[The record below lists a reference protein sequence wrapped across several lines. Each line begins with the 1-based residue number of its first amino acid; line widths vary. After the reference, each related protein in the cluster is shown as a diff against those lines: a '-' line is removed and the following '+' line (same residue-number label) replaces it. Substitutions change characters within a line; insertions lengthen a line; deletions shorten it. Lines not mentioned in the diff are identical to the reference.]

1 MTMKS
6 YALAVALAMLLAAT
20 YAFQNTGEILVRFL
34 IWERTIPQGI
44 WDVLL
49 FAAGGVLMW
58 FVSLFALLETRGKYV
73 RQVREKDKRI
83 KELEEERTSLMNA
96 FRTQQEPEGVVKEQP
111 VSGPPA
117 EEVFSE
123 PVKPVDDSS
132 REEGDE
138 GKTDQPADLNERRHP
153 SGEDNPDDEP
163 GEALPEEEEDET
175 KGV

>member
-96 FRTQQEPEGVVKEQP
+96 FRTQQEPEGLVKEQP
-111 VSGPPA
+111 VSGPPT

>member
-58 FVSLFALLETRGKYV
+58 LVSLFALLETRGKYV
-73 RQVREKDKRI
+73 RQIREKDKRI
-83 KELEEERTSLMNA
+83 RELEEERTSLMNA
-96 FRTQQEPEGVVKEQP
+96 FRTQQEPKGP
-111 VSGPPA
+111 V
-117 EEVFSE
+117 EEVTLE
-123 PVKPVDDSS
+123 PVKPVDDTVQ
-132 REEGDE
+132 EEGDE
-138 GKTDQPADLNERRHP
+138 RKTDPLADLNERIHP
-153 SGEDNPDDEP
+153 SGEDEPSDEP
-163 GEALPEEEEDET
+163 GEDLSDEQEDET

>member
-1 MTMKS
+1 MKS

-96 FRTQQEPEGVVKEQP
+96 FRTQQEPKGPVEQQS
-111 VSGPPA
+111 VSEPPA
-117 EEVFSE
+117 EEVSL
-123 PVKPVDDSS
+123 KPVDDTFQ
-132 REEGDE
+132 EEGDE
-138 GKTDQPADLNERRHP
+138 RKTGQPADLNERIYP
-153 SGEDNPDDEP
+153 SGEDKTGDEP
-163 GEALPEEEEDET
+163 GEDLSEEQEDET

>member
-1 MTMKS
+1 MKS

-58 FVSLFALLETRGKYV
+58 LVSLFALLETRGKYV
-73 RQVREKDKRI
+73 GQIREKDKRI
-83 KELEEERTSLMNA
+83 KELEEERASLMET
-96 FRTQQEPEGVVKEQP
+96 FRTRPQP
-111 VSGPPA
+111 SEATEKNRVSGAVPKKPP
-117 EEVFSE
+117 VPSQPRGE
-123 PVKPVDDSS
+123 PVFQDSF
-132 REEGDE
+132 ETEDE
-138 GKTDQPADLNERRHP
+138 DKIL
-153 SGEDNPDDEP
+153 P
-163 GEALPEEEEDET
+163 GENPRSLKQEGPGPEEEEDLTGEQDDDT

>member
-1 MTMKS
+1 MKS

-96 FRTQQEPEGVVKEQP
+96 FRTQQEPEGLVKEQP
-111 VSGPPA
+111 VSGPPT

-163 GEALPEEEEDET
+163 GEALPEEDET

>member
-1 MTMKS
+1 MKS

-58 FVSLFALLETRGKYV
+58 FVSLFALLETRGRYV
-73 RQVREKDKRI
+73 RQIREKDKRI
-83 KELEEERTSLMNA
+83 KDLEEERVSLMAA
-96 FRTQQEPEGVVKEQP
+96 FRTRPEPPGEKPADTEPAPEKTFPVTTEPPGEPAFGENGEEEHEDKTLPDEKLRSFEENEPDAGQP
-111 VSGPPA
+111 
-117 EEVFSE
+117 EVFL
-123 PVKPVDDSS
+123 
-132 REEGDE
+132 DE
-138 GKTDQPADLNERRHP
+138 Q
-153 SGEDNPDDEP
+153 
-163 GEALPEEEEDET
+163 EDET

>member
-1 MTMKS
+1 MKS

-96 FRTQQEPEGVVKEQP
+96 FRTQQEPEGLVKEQP
-111 VSGPPA
+111 VSGPPT

>member
-1 MTMKS
+1 MKS

-58 FVSLFALLETRGKYV
+58 LVSLFALLETRGKYV
-73 RQVREKDKRI
+73 RQIREKDKRI
-83 KELEEERTSLMNA
+83 RELEEERASLMAA
-96 FRTQQEPEGVVKEQP
+96 FRTRPRPSEATEENR
-111 VSGPPA
+111 VSGPGDEKPPVPSQPP
-117 EEVFSE
+117 EE
-123 PVKPVDDSS
+123 PVS
-132 REEGDE
+132 EEGFETEDE
-138 GKTDQPADLNERRHP
+138 DKTLLDEKLRSFEQEGPEPEEAEDF
-153 SGEDNPDDEP
+153 SGEQDD
-163 GEALPEEEEDET
+163 DT